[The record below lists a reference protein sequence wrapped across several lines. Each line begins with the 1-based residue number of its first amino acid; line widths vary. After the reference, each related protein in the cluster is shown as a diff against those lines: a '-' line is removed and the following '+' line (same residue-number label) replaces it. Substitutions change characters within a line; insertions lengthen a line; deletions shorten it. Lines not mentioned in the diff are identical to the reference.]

1 MAAHRSVVL
10 AAVMVM
16 MVLGASTMSCFADDA
31 AADALPFQL
40 DDYNVEDL
48 IDGSRTVLAV
58 FLPQPM
64 PRLEAVLL
72 QLHEVPTHPTRGVPG
87 PANLCRL
94 SDTFPQTNDTHP
106 RTCTKLQL
114 YKEKDDV
121 VIAAAGPDRM
131 LIERFALVQPPPP
144 PPSPPSTSC
153 AS

>member
-1 MAAHRSVVL
+1 MVV
-10 AAVMVM
+10 

-94 SDTFPQTNDTHP
+94 SDTFPQTH
-106 RTCTKLQL
+106 TCTNLQL

-144 PPSPPSTSC
+144 PSPPSASC